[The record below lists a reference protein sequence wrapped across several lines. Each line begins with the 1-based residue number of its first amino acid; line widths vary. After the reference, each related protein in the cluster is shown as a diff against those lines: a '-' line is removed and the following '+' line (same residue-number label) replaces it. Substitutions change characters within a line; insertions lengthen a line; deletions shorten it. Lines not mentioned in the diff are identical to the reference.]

1 MDDNGKGDDIGLD
14 DSGIDSDQISN
25 SQVSQSRKMCSLKCS
40 RISFIII
47 SDFSQL

>member
-25 SQVSQSRKMCSLKCS
+25 SQVSQSRKMCSLKGS